1 METREIAGIEELTIG
16 DAAGTV
22 GGMSPLGRG
31 VGFAFGFLFGLIAHA
46 DPFDG
51 NYYGVGA

>member
-1 METREIAGIEELTIG
+1 MDATQLDDVEALDARDAEEVAGGTEIGRMIG
-16 DAAGTV
+16 Y
-22 GGMSPLGRG
+22 G
-31 VGFAFGFLFGLIAHA
+31 VGYLFGLIAHA